1 MTSALNYESVVNRP
15 PKYTEPGQTTFPPF
29 AGCYIK
35 EIMTKKI
42 VRTRQCLPC
51 VLQLKE
57 MQEPLK
63 QDYVP

>member
-1 MTSALNYESVVNRP
+1 MTSALNYESVVSCP
-15 PKYTEPGQTTFPPF
+15 PKDTKPGQTTFPPF

-35 EIMTKKI
+35 EIMTKKT
-42 VRTRQCLPC
+42 VRTRQCLHC
-51 VLQLKE
+51 ILQLKE